1 MVCTFLPLHCS
12 SSQSYS
18 VPHFSHQYLSQSS
31 VFIISTVSNHTAN
44 PPEHMYV
51 QSTSKDYSLCG
62 WITVADDVFSVN
74 LDPGM
79 ASFLLLTIILFT
91 PVNYSQSKIHRN

>member
-1 MVCTFLPLHCS
+1 
-12 SSQSYS
+12 
-18 VPHFSHQYLSQSS
+18 
-31 VFIISTVSNHTAN
+31 
-44 PPEHMYV
+44 MYV

-79 ASFLLLTIILFT
+79 ASFLLLTIILLT
-91 PVNYSQSKIHRN
+91 PVNYSQSKIHRD